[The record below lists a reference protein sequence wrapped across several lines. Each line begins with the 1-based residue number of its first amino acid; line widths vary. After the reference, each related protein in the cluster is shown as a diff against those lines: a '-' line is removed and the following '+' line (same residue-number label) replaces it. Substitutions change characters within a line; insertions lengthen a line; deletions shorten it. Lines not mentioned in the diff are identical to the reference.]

1 MDNTPT
7 FIFRQPTSLTELEQL
22 IRLRYSIFKTAHPN
36 LFADNAHGL
45 DLDNYDPLAH
55 HFGVY
60 QSDLMGE
67 QPVGYLRLITT
78 ESTETGCLIEQL
90 AKKYGMLATIH
101 EPLTVPLP
109 VMKYFPDA
117 DIVIGDLLK
126 TLNDKGQKLFEA
138 SRLCLLREVESLHL
152 ARFVTESTVA
162 IFSYNFSTPINAV
175 ICCKEIH
182 ERLYQSCFFMPC
194 SDLKRNQFTGASE
207 LRSIS
212 LLLQQNVKPI
222 LPEAIKEKWQCMA
235 EEYKTTGRI
244 EYAKRAVALVA

>member
-1 MDNTPT
+1 MENTHS

-22 IRLRYSIFKTAHPN
+22 IRLRYTIFKTAHPN

-67 QPVGYLRLITT
+67 QPVGYLRLIIT

-90 AKKYGMLATIH
+90 AKKYGMSAILN

-109 VMKYFPDA
+109 IMKYFPDA

-126 TLNDKGQKLFEA
+126 ILHHKNEKLFEA
-138 SRLCLLREVESLHL
+138 SRLCLLREVETLRL

-162 IFSYNFSTPINAV
+162 IFFYDSNHQNA
-175 ICCKEIH
+175 IISHSEAH
-182 ERLYQSCFFMPC
+182 ERLYQSCFFTPC

-207 LRSIS
+207 PRCIS
-212 LLLQQNVKPI
+212 LLLQQNVKAI
-222 LPEAIKEKWQCMA
+222 LPEAVKEKWQRMA

-244 EYAKRAVALVA
+244 EYVKRAMVLVA

>member
-60 QSDLMGE
+60 KSDLMGE
-67 QPVGYLRLITT
+67 QPVGYLRLIIT

-90 AKKYGMLATIH
+90 AKKYGMLATIN

-126 TLNDKGQKLFEA
+126 ILQGKGEKLFEA

-162 IFSYNFSTPINAV
+162 IFFYDSHNQNA
-175 ICCKEIH
+175 IISHSEAH
-182 ERLYQSCFFMPC
+182 ERLYDSCFFTPC
-194 SDLKRNQFTGASE
+194 KGLKHNQFIGASDP
-207 LRSIS
+207 RSVS
-212 LLLQQNVKPI
+212 SLLQQNVKAI

-244 EYAKRAVALVA
+244 EYVKRAVALVA